1 MRAAAL
7 AHTAS
12 SSNVHALGPLPIR
25 RGAPWPVTARC
36 LSWGVTSLQ
45 RDFVRKLC
53 GPCERF
59 SHREHLGHVVLAWT
73 SEYFKN
79 SKEYP
84 DQKIEF
90 SKLKHES
97 NLFFYLLGGGWDVHK
112 IVTSIVTCPPPPP
125 PPSYSYVYTSL
136 CSDP

>member
-1 MRAAAL
+1 M
-7 AHTAS
+7 
-12 SSNVHALGPLPIR
+12 
-25 RGAPWPVTARC
+25 
-36 LSWGVTSLQ
+36 
-45 RDFVRKLC
+45 RKLC

-125 PPSYSYVYTSL
+125 PPPPLLFSSRLQDSGCMSLGTSATRAA
-136 CSDP
+136 SSH